1 MTTPLTTPVLQ
12 VMPAPQA
19 VADWLRQ
26 RVRGSLQVDSRRV
39 QPGDGFI
46 AWPGAATDGRHFV
59 AAALQAGATAVLVE
73 QQGVE
78 AFVEAFGLDD
88 ARILAVPDLKAAT
101 GPIASAYHAHPS
113 QALDVVAITGTNGKT
128 STAWWVAQLLSA
140 CQQPCAVVGTL
151 GIGLPPR
158 AGQAH
163 TLVPTGL
170 TTPDPVLLHTRLR
183 SLADAG
189 VRACALEASS
199 IGLVEGRLNACRI
212 RVAVFTNFTQ
222 DHLDFHGSMEAY
234 WQAKAS
240 LFDWPGL
247 THAVVN
253 LDDARGPALAERLQ
267 ARGLDVWTVALLDTD
282 TPPTQAPARLCGHS
296 LTLTERGMQLHLLE
310 HDAAGRVQAAHHLH
324 LPLLGRY
331 NASNLLGVLAVARA
345 QGIALADAVQACAAL
360 SPVPGRMEAVPEAAP
375 HQHLAQ
381 PLVLVDYAHTPDA
394 LEKALQA
401 LQATAQRRGGALWV
415 VVGCGGDRDASKRP
429 LMAAVAEREAQHLV
443 LTSDNPRSEDPQ
455 HILRQMQAGLRR
467 PDAAHTEPDRAAAIA
482 QAVQTAQPADV
493 VLIAGKGHEDYQEVM
508 GVKTPFSDRAQAQRA
523 LQQRAAGDT
532 P

>member
-1 MTTPLTTPVLQ
+1 MTPPLTTPLLQ
-12 VMPAPQA
+12 VMQDPAA

-39 QPGDGFI
+39 QPGDGFV

-78 AFVEAFGLDD
+78 AFAAALGFND

-101 GPIASAYHAHPS
+101 GPIASAYHGHPS

-170 TTPDPVLLHTRLR
+170 TTPDPVLLHTQLR
-183 SLADAG
+183 RLADTG

-253 LDDARGPALAERLQ
+253 QDDPRGPALAARLQ
-267 ARGLDVWTVALLDTD
+267 AQGLDVWTVGLAEVVRDPGTPQPRLLAHDV
-282 TPPTQAPARLCGHS
+282 S
-296 LTLTERGMQLHLLE
+296 LTERGMQLRIVERGATDGEAGEHLL
-310 HDAAGRVQAAHHLH
+310 R
-324 LPLLGRY
+324 LPLVGRY
-331 NASNLLGVLAVARA
+331 NVANLLGVLAVARA
-345 QGIALADAVQACAAL
+345 QGVPLADAVHACAAL
-360 SPVPGRMEAVPEAAP
+360 TPVPGRMEAVPEAAP
-375 HQHLAQ
+375 HQ

-401 LQATAQRRGGALWV
+401 LQALAQRRGGALWV
-415 VVGCGGDRDASKRP
+415 VVGCGGNRDASKRP

-443 LTSDNPRSEDPQ
+443 LTSDNPRSEDPL
-455 HILRQMQAGLRR
+455 HILRQMHAGLRQ
-467 PDAAHTEPDRAAAIA
+467 PDAAHTEPDRATAIA
-482 QAVQTAQPADV
+482 WAVQTAQPQDV
-493 VLIAGKGHEDYQEVM
+493 VLIAGKGHEDYQEVL
-508 GVKTPFSDRAQAQRA
+508 GVKKPFSDQAQARHA
-523 LQQRAAGDT
+523 LQQRATRAGDLA
-532 P
+532 